1 MTERPR
7 VPFATDRHRA
17 AHSCLVA
24 AAVTLSTQL
33 CWHANL
39 QTWRGVLAD
48 LLADCTNCPDDL
60 IAIRE
65 MAQTLVKAQA
75 TGDQLNALGNLR
87 AAVADYYAQ
96 TAGTRLEAWRRT
108 GGRA

>member
-1 MTERPR
+1 MTERAR
-7 VPFATDRHRA
+7 VPFVTDRHRD
-17 AHSCLVA
+17 AHRCLVA
-24 AAVTLSTQL
+24 VAVTLSTQL

-48 LLADCTNCPDDL
+48 LLEDCTNCPDDL
-60 IAIRE
+60 IAVRE
-65 MAQTLVKAQA
+65 MAQVLVKAQG
-75 TGDQLNALGNLR
+75 TGEQLHALGGLR

-96 TAGTRLEAWRRT
+96 SAGDRLDAWRRS

>member
-7 VPFATDRHRA
+7 VPFVTDRHRA
-17 AHSCLVA
+17 AHAALVA

-48 LLADCTNCPDDL
+48 LLEDCTNCPEDL

-65 MAQTLVKAQA
+65 MAQTLVKAQG
-75 TGDQLNALGNLR
+75 TGDQLHALGSLR

-96 TAGTRLEAWRRT
+96 TAGARVDAWRRAGVRT
-108 GGRA
+108 